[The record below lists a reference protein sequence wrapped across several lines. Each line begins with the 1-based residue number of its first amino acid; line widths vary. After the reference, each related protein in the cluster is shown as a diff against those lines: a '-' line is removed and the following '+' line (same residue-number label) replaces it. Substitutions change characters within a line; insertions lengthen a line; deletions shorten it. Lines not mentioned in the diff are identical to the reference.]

1 MSDTPRDSRVGTQFG
16 PYLLKRLLGRGGMGE
31 VYEAEHTVKN
41 WTVALK
47 LMSADIS
54 ENPDFRERMQRE
66 ARITGQLTEPHVV
79 PIHEYGE
86 IDGQLYL
93 EMRLIRGT
101 DLQTLLRS
109 SGPMEPARAVA
120 LVRQIASALDAA
132 HAAGVI
138 HRDVKPHNVLVT
150 DDDFAY
156 LVDFGIA
163 KGRQDAA
170 VTKPGAAVGSWQYM
184 APERFGKSPI
194 TKSADIYALA
204 CVLHECLTGSPPFHV
219 DTLSELVSA
228 HLMEPVPRPT
238 DSRPDVP
245 ADFDAIIARG
255 MAKVVGERYQTAGD
269 LARDAQEALS
279 ATGQLLASRIVDDG
293 LQRTVQDTPTVADTV
308 TELLP
313 QRKSSKRR
321 LPLAA
326 AVLTSLVAAAVAAVF
341 LWPRPTPAPSLPTVQ
356 PDRLDSILLGTDEI
370 NAVMGASNMQSG
382 QAIQT
387 MDNPG
392 TTVSDQE
399 CLGALY
405 ANQRTF
411 YEGSGFTGLRSR
423 ILYEP
428 GDTFDHWLIETAVS
442 FPSGNSSHVF
452 VRNSADKWKFCP
464 GRTVTVT
471 KAKDKPVRWTFGKL
485 SGAPPKIALLKTQ
498 LDARGWGCQH
508 VLSAVSNVVLDVE
521 ACSYHIADEA
531 GQIADK
537 MAAQMPR

>member
-1 MSDTPRDSRVGTQFG
+1 M
-16 PYLLKRLLGRGGMGE
+16 
-31 VYEAEHTVKN
+31 
-41 WTVALK
+41 
-47 LMSADIS
+47 
-54 ENPDFRERMQRE
+54 
-66 ARITGQLTEPHVV
+66 
-79 PIHEYGE
+79 
-86 IDGQLYL
+86 
-93 EMRLIRGT
+93 
-101 DLQTLLRS
+101 
-109 SGPMEPARAVA
+109 
-120 LVRQIASALDAA
+120 
-132 HAAGVI
+132 
-138 HRDVKPHNVLVT
+138 
-150 DDDFAY
+150 
-156 LVDFGIA
+156 
-163 KGRQDAA
+163 
-170 VTKPGAAVGSWQYM
+170 
-184 APERFGKSPI
+184 
-194 TKSADIYALA
+194 
-204 CVLHECLTGSPPFHV
+204 
-219 DTLSELVSA
+219 
-228 HLMEPVPRPT
+228 
-238 DSRPDVP
+238 
-245 ADFDAIIARG
+245 
-255 MAKVVGERYQTAGD
+255 
-269 LARDAQEALS
+269 
-279 ATGQLLASRIVDDG
+279 
-293 LQRTVQDTPTVADTV
+293 
-308 TELLP
+308 
-313 QRKSSKRR
+313 
-321 LPLAA
+321 
-326 AVLTSLVAAAVAAVF
+326 
-341 LWPRPTPAPSLPTVQ
+341 Q